1 MPKDSLD
8 FNTFPT
14 RVIRANLTKN
24 ISFSHNLFFENTLK
38 NKNIVIDKNLSIL
51 STDDEKEAISIFN
64 SFLINSRQK
73 RNISGTYFLYQ
84 YDGELKHY
92 FEAEDKVRLFTRA
105 VRIYKNKECD
115 ALASFPIENSTYYH
129 IFDIFNSTKNNDLF
143 SEDFSYIK
151 SEQELEDV
159 KKIYFNLEK
168 AKLDQNFGAFSK
180 IHNAVTFYDHFYQQ
194 QWVLQKTALAF
205 TSLESLFSD
214 YSKSEVTYKI
224 ALRTSY
230 FLYPDDKAKRL
241 DLFKF
246 IKRAYD
252 IRSYFIHGSDVEKQI
267 NKIMKKIK
275 EERKLDEYSFYNE
288 FKTELDSIVSK
299 CLAKIL
305 LNEKYFLFFSKEK
318 LNPEEETEFY
328 DTLVMS

>member
-1 MPKDSLD
+1 MLKDSLN
-8 FNTFPT
+8 FNTFPM
-14 RVIRANLTKN
+14 RDIRAKLTKN
-24 ISFSHNLFFENTLK
+24 ISFSHNLFFENALK

-51 STDDEKEAISIFN
+51 NTDNEKEAVLIFN
-64 SFLINSRQK
+64 SFLIKSRQK

-84 YDGELKHY
+84 YNGEPKHY

-115 ALASFPIENSTYYH
+115 ALASFPIENNTYYR
-129 IFDIFNSTKNNDLF
+129 ISDIFSNTKNNDLF

-151 SEQELEDV
+151 SEGELDDV

-168 AKLDQNFGAFSK
+168 AKVDQHFGVFSK

-194 QWVLQKTALAF
+194 QWMLQKTALAF
-205 TSLESLFSD
+205 TALESLFSD
-214 YSKSEVTYKI
+214 SSKSEVTYKI

-230 FLYPDDKAKRL
+230 FLYPDNKAKRL

-246 IKRAYD
+246 IKRGYD

-267 NKIMKKIK
+267 NKIMKKIQ
-275 EERKLDEYSFYNE
+275 EERGLNEYSFYHE
-288 FKTELDSIVSK
+288 FKIELDNIVSM
-299 CLAKIL
+299 CLSKIL
-305 LNEKYFLFFSKEK
+305 LDEKYFLFFSKEK
-318 LNPEEETEFY
+318 INPDEESEFY
-328 DTLVMS
+328 DTLVMN